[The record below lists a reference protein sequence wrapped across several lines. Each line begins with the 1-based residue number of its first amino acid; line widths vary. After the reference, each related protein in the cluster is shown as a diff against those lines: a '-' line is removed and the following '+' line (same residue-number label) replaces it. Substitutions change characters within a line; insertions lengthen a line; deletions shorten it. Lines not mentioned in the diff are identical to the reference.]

1 MNVFESQSKT
11 LNYELAFSPDP
22 ALDELKYLP
31 YQAMPNNPW
40 RTRVESEPEVDSVPK
55 TSMRKRTLNNSN
67 SWKWAQE
74 KVILNQLLEIL
85 MSKGDM
91 NACTRSLLALFQVVD
106 LKTSRDFAHVFPTM
120 IEASVMIYE
129 RASGE
134 FSTDMRASTVDTLES
149 VLGAFP
155 RLLRK
160 DSEKVES
167 IVLGFVH
174 FLNRN
179 GHRKRAI
186 GFLKSHLQIKE
197 HTKSY
202 ECHAT
207 CGLLQLEELLGI
219 DPRIRERATYE
230 VIAKGAGKVDSFDSD
245 SSSDGGDSSSG
256 GGVVYLKKRE
266 NERFVAKGRQS
277 ALQSF
282 GKEASILH
290 QEAKQS
296 LKFALKWSQTPD
308 PHWFVALRQLLLI
321 EKQPHTIEDAMEEC
335 GDKFPNHPFILKERL
350 MFSELQESSLS
361 QTKKETIMCKL
372 VMLDPSD
379 SHLFSKYYNLIM
391 AQMELEN
398 KAMVGGKEEMGG
410 KKKEPRWRSIALVE
424 ALSRRLDS
432 MKDTGTGVDSCKEW
446 HLLAECLGNICF
458 SSEQEDT
465 DAGRK
470 KEKRGEILQY
480 FCDRQHWWGQYHFQ
494 DASPLLLDLGKDGRK
509 LKLITAMA
517 AIDTHLF
524 QHSQDFKLQRGKAPC
539 QGLESDVD
547 SYSSCLCT
555 SFTGRFLHVV
565 ARDATLAEHFQSIN
579 TYGLDRI
586 LARAACDWKQMSP
599 DVDSAMFMIKI

>member
-1 MNVFESQSKT
+1 MNVFESRSKT

-40 RTRVESEPEVDSVPK
+40 RTRVESEPQVDSAQK

-74 KVILNQLLEIL
+74 KVILNHLLEIL

-91 NACTRSLLALFQVVD
+91 NACTRSLLVLFQVVD
-106 LKTSRDFAHVFPTM
+106 LKTSRDFRHVFPTM
-120 IEASVMIYE
+120 IEASIMIYE
-129 RASGE
+129 RANGE
-134 FSTDMRASTVDTLES
+134 LSTDMRASTVDTLES
-149 VLGAFP
+149 VLGEFP
-155 RLLRK
+155 SLLRK
-160 DSEKVES
+160 DSKKVES
-167 IVLGFVH
+167 IVLGFVQ

-186 GFLKSHLQIKE
+186 GFLKRHLQIKE
-197 HTKSY
+197 HTKSC
-202 ECHAT
+202 ECHAI
-207 CGLLQLEELLGI
+207 CGLLQLEELLGM
-219 DPRIRERATYE
+219 DPRIRERATYK
-230 VIAKGAGKVDSFDSD
+230 VIAKGTGKVDSFDSD
-245 SSSDGGDSSSG
+245 SSSDGDSSSG
-256 GGVVYLKKRE
+256 GDVAYLKKRE
-266 NERFVAKGRQS
+266 NERFVSKGSQS

-308 PHWFVALRQLLLI
+308 PHWFVALRQLLQI
-321 EKQPHTIEDAMEEC
+321 EKQSHTIEDALEEY
-335 GDKFPNHPFILKERL
+335 GDKFSNHPFILKERL
-350 MFSELQESSLS
+350 MFSELRESSLS
-361 QTKKETIMCKL
+361 QTKKEIIMCKL
-372 VMLDPSD
+372 VILDPSD
-379 SHLFSKYYNLIM
+379 SHLFSKYYNLII

-398 KAMVGGKEEMGG
+398 KAMVGGKEEMES
-410 KKKEPRWRSIALVE
+410 KKKEPGWRSIALVE

-432 MKDTGTGVDSCKEW
+432 MKDAGVDSCKEW
-446 HLLAECLGNICF
+446 HLLAECLGNIF
-458 SSEQEDT
+458 ISSEQEDT
-465 DAGRK
+465 VTGCKKGR
-470 KEKRGEILQY
+470 GLILQY

-524 QHSQDFKLQRGKAPC
+524 QHSKD
-539 QGLESDVD
+539 LESDVD

-586 LARAACDWKQMSP
+586 LARATCDWKQMSS